1 MSETI
6 VRSSPYRR
14 SDCITIVCLLE
25 LKSAAQRYLFDC
37 SLSCAAHPC
46 EAARGNYV
54 WPRPLG
60 GGGKNL
66 GCCRSH
72 GYSAYFVQS
81 VRTHTPPSGLNAN
94 TTQSRILEID
104 SDESIACCSRDLY
117 EPRHVVAQRGIME
130 ELFLIAHKVRGE
142 VAFDVAQRL
151 TLGCGRGVWLIP
163 TSGHQAWPLRW
174 MRLDESLAVGAEEL
188 AGVPDHYPPKQS
200 LLARVLARV
209 RRPSQ
214 RKGRSVV
221 DAMDHLLERSLGEG

>member
-1 MSETI
+1 
-6 VRSSPYRR
+6 
-14 SDCITIVCLLE
+14 
-25 LKSAAQRYLFDC
+25 
-37 SLSCAAHPC
+37 
-46 EAARGNYV
+46 
-54 WPRPLG
+54 
-60 GGGKNL
+60 
-66 GCCRSH
+66 
-72 GYSAYFVQS
+72 
-81 VRTHTPPSGLNAN
+81 
-94 TTQSRILEID
+94 
-104 SDESIACCSRDLY
+104 
-117 EPRHVVAQRGIME
+117 ME